1 MIKHRIGN
9 LEISSPQ
16 TEWDYRIGI
25 NLEIAYP
32 APTEHLTP
40 VVEPGRTPDSMKR
53 IKDRMSYSWMGAYQV
68 DLTQVQQGNTKN
80 HELELELD
88 SDVLLDNADRVRRGE
103 KSMFEELIVGMMNN
117 LRVLSREI
125 TPTAVGA

>member
-25 NLEIAYP
+25 NLEINYA
-32 APTEHLTP
+32 APTDHLEP

-53 IKDRMSYSWMGAYQV
+53 IKDRMSYSWLGAYQV
-68 DLTQVQQGNTKN
+68 DLTQVQQGSTKN
-80 HELELELD
+80 HELELELN
-88 SDVLLDNADRVRRGE
+88 SDVLLDNADRVRRKE
-103 KSMFEELIVGMMNN
+103 PNKFEDLITGMMNN

-125 TPTAVGA
+125 TPTPGV